1 MFAKLGDFLTEHN
14 VRRPMRYVSASGDE
28 FVVLPAKEYSL
39 LTGIDI
45 EALPTMESFDIV
57 SNVPEEVEE
66 IKENRGELVPA
77 STLATISLEEEFG
90 VDRLPL

>member
-57 SNVPEEVEE
+57 SNVPEETEE
-66 IKENRGELVPA
+66 EQGGVA
-77 STLATISLEEEFG
+77 SASALAAMPLEEEFDI
-90 VDRLPL
+90 DRLPL